1 MKNINQ
7 NPNSKKSKYNFKI
20 LIMNNLFIFNYL
32 KNVKCCL
39 ILYFFLSTSFGTTA
53 QNLVVT
59 LIDNTTQSFP
69 ITTIESLKFISGN
82 MILKQNDGIT
92 ITWTTSSIN
101 NYSFGTLS
109 TQDYLI
115 IETSE
120 LQIYPNPSNGL
131 VNLRF
136 ISNIN
141 LNIQIDIIDINGK
154 IVSSIYNGNHDGEKT
169 YQWTNNVN
177 KGIYFCRLTTDHKI
191 ISKPIIIK

>member
-136 ISNIN
+136 NSNIN

>member
-1 MKNINQ
+1 
-7 NPNSKKSKYNFKI
+7 
-20 LIMNNLFIFNYL
+20 MNNLFIFNYL

-53 QNLVVT
+53 QNLIVT

-69 ITTIESLKFISGN
+69 ITTIESLKFISGS

-136 ISNIN
+136 NSNIN
-141 LNIQIDIIDINGK
+141 LNIHIDIIDINGK

-177 KGIYFCRLTTDHKI
+177 QGIYFCRLTTDHKI

>member
-1 MKNINQ
+1 
-7 NPNSKKSKYNFKI
+7 
-20 LIMNNLFIFNYL
+20 MNNLFIFNYL

-136 ISNIN
+136 NSNIN

-177 KGIYFCRLTTDHKI
+177 QGIYFCRLITDHKI

>member
-136 ISNIN
+136 NSNIN

-177 KGIYFCRLTTDHKI
+177 QGIYFCRLITDHKI